1 MEQIFIP
8 YGEAFTIENNP
19 DIGGLVL
26 TIPKKLLQ
34 KGGTEG
40 TRLLFLTDGHSIRTR
55 DIENIAEKYGK
66 VTIERLDK
74 NSFKAIYEDPK
85 DATDALK
92 NLDGIKIDGEPL
104 KVYRYDIP
112 ENQNSSLLFTLVTM
126 SGHTIGTRDIEDIAE
141 KYGKCVAAASRAAS
155 LSCDHRSFR

>member
-66 VTIERLDK
+66 VTIDK
-74 NSFKAIYEDPK
+74 IDQDHFKVVYEDPR
-85 DATDALK
+85 DAADALK
-92 NLDGIKIDGEPL
+92 DLGKHHGA
-104 KVYRYDIP
+104 DI
-112 ENQNSSLLFTLVTM
+112 LRVTQ
-126 SGHTIGTRDIEDIAE
+126 
-141 KYGKCVAAASRAAS
+141 
-155 LSCDHRSFR
+155 F